1 MAKTA
6 ISECAGCYGTLGLA
20 SVPSRSPFWCR
31 SLGLY
36 ITVVTNLDLYLHK
49 WSSLTPSPAEQH
61 SKEVPAASQCTLDT
75 GHCSS
80 HPQHRPSRPILPHNK
95 PHTRTARSP

>member
-20 SVPSRSPFWCR
+20 SMPSRSPFWCR

-49 WSSLTPSPAEQH
+49 WSSLTSSPAEQH
-61 SKEVPAASQCTLDT
+61 SKEVPAASSAPWTRVTAAATHNT
-75 GHCSS
+75 G
-80 HPQHRPSRPILPHNK
+80 RPG
-95 PHTRTARSP
+95 RSCLTINRIPA